1 MFPLLQETEYDWKYR
16 ANLDKG
22 IGLAHPDRIVPY
34 TRGKVLGGCS
44 STNYLIYARGV
55 PQDYEE
61 WGKIAP
67 GWSWDTVL
75 PYFKKLEGM
84 MDTTIFEYPE
94 NAYLHSPDGPVKIS
108 RPVTYSSTAF
118 IDDIRLNSYEEMGIK
133 RIIELNGPEIF
144 GATRPHVNIFNGRRS
159 NTAEAYLRPAKDRSN
174 LKVAKYA
181 TVTRVLIDP
190 QTLIAYG
197 VEILKADKTL
207 IKVYAKKEI
216 ILSAGVINSP
226 KILLQSG
233 IGPEEELRKH
243 GIDYLLDLPV
253 GKNFHDHQILLLP
266 VKGKF
271 GLNTAPENILAAS
284 RLDTVPIPLQSGL
297 FRLNNSLF
305 SYPSKLQPHFQFF
318 NTYIGAAA
326 SPMIFVGCKTIVNF
340 DNSFCSS
347 LGKANALNEMD
358 LILLVLLHPLSRGE
372 VTLNSINY
380 FDDPIINLGYYRN
393 EYDLVVA
400 TEGLK
405 YMSKLAKT
413 SYFRKVDAKVAKLLV
428 KGCDNFKW
436 GSDEYWRCYAKNGVT
451 SILHGVGTCRMGANG
466 VVNERL
472 MVHNVGRLRVVDA
485 SIIPKIPSGNTNTPV
500 MMIGEKA
507 ADMIKIDHGINVHL
521 QCF

>member
-1 MFPLLQETEYDWKYR
+1 
-16 ANLDKG
+16 
-22 IGLAHPDRIVPY
+22 
-34 TRGKVLGGCS
+34 
-44 STNYLIYARGV
+44 
-55 PQDYEE
+55 
-61 WGKIAP
+61 
-67 GWSWDTVL
+67 
-75 PYFKKLEGM
+75 
-84 MDTTIFEYPE
+84 
-94 NAYLHSPDGPVKIS
+94 
-108 RPVTYSSTAF
+108 
-118 IDDIRLNSYEEMGIK
+118 
-133 RIIELNGPEIF
+133 
-144 GATRPHVNIFNGRRS
+144 
-159 NTAEAYLRPAKDRSN
+159 
-174 LKVAKYA
+174 
-181 TVTRVLIDP
+181 
-190 QTLIAYG
+190 
-197 VEILKADKTL
+197 
-207 IKVYAKKEI
+207 
-216 ILSAGVINSP
+216 
-226 KILLQSG
+226 
-233 IGPEEELRKH
+233 
-243 GIDYLLDLPV
+243 
-253 GKNFHDHQILLLP
+253 
-266 VKGKF
+266 
-271 GLNTAPENILAAS
+271 
-284 RLDTVPIPLQSGL
+284 
-297 FRLNNSLF
+297 
-305 SYPSKLQPHFQFF
+305 
-318 NTYIGAAA
+318 
-326 SPMIFVGCKTIVNF
+326 MIFVGCKTIVNF